1 MLLHVTSGTMRLR
14 VRKASQQRNAIP
26 SARTG
31 KTKRKHSEV
40 ERTLSTED
48 GKMQKRETGIFSTI
62 KRFIRGNAVKV
73 DQCTPAKRS
82 RVDCDADS
90 NLITSTPT
98 GGNLPSRAN
107 PRTRRKAPV
116 NGDTM
121 TTQSKPVKPNGKLEV
136 KVETP
141 SSPPRTTLLGT
152 IFSPV
157 FSFFSPANKNATAG
171 SDSPGQA
178 VEAEEIVKQLE
189 MEQLE
194 ETPTSTTTDGRDQGF
209 DPALNPRTL
218 PHIDSAVEEGEIV
231 TEADMPPLT
240 GSNSNYP
247 DVPPSPPAE
256 GTYEEDWEV
265 FDPYFFIKH
274 VPPLTEEQLTRKP
287 ALPLKTR
294 STPEFSLVLDL
305 DETLVHCSLNE
316 LEDAAL
322 TFPVLFQDVIYQVY
336 VRLRPFF
343 REFLERMSQIYEI
356 ILFTASKKVYADK
369 LLNILDPKKQL
380 VRHRLFREHCVCV
393 QGNYIKDLNI
403 LGRDLSK
410 TVIIDNS
417 PQAFAYQLSNGIPIE
432 SWFVDKND
440 HELLKLVPFLEK
452 LVELFVF
459 PAGSRK
465 FGLMSKDGRHDGRRR
480 GAGHQHRLGLRSGG
494 QVGDGRDR
502 SASNSSGSSH
512 GGGKG
517 RNSTINLAL
526 KASFQRSNSHDKVR
540 KIVAEEGRTARN
552 LIAWSVPV
560 ESKEEDAKSKSHGN
574 SSARAQRMN
583 SGLSRNKKQNLA
595 LDCKNPPVS
604 ILDKASEKSPTKS
617 RQPRK
622 VDLRA
627 RYWAFL
633 FDNLRRAVDEIYVTC
648 ESDQSVVECKLQ
660 EKLEKTD
667 AQNRPTSL
675 AWEVRKMSPGRHV
688 MSSPSSDRIV
698 PSPGV
703 RRALNFG
710 GPPPTLAV
718 ARLSHTGPS
727 WADRVKSSQSLPVP
741 NPIVTKI
748 DAEGWETVQRGRSMR
763 PRAKV
768 SPVLIRAST
777 KDDSDKENQ
786 QIQPSLSEKSL
797 EVKEQEQLLPQ
808 EQVHEV
814 EKSTVI
820 EPPAET
826 IGEPGQSVSAPSVDM
841 PPPTPVPPPLLHPSA
856 SDPCPPL
863 ESLARLKEQSSGQTK
878 VEQENGGSV
887 WKVATPS
894 SESEATVYVPLA
906 VMTLESMLDP
916 TELSTPQSMAEVL
929 AKKEELAD
937 RLEKAN
943 EEAIA
948 SAIAEEEQLTRE
960 IQAENNELETDNDS
974 DFSASIGSG
983 SLGLNL
989 DWSEML
995 ADYEAREPWRQS
1007 TSWGDMVE
1015 EEPSRPPG
1023 HGIHMH
1029 EKLSSP
1035 SRKRTIA
1042 ESKKKYEEKQ
1052 LKAQQLRDKL
1062 REEKSHKLQK
1072 LMEREKDVRK
1082 WKEEL
1087 LEQRRR
1093 MMEEKLLHAEFKRE
1107 LQLQAIVKKAQEEE
1121 AKVNEIAFINT
1132 LEAQNKRHDVL
1143 AKLNE
1148 YEQRLNEL
1156 QEERQRRQEEK
1167 QARDEAV
1174 QERKRALEAERQARV
1189 EELLR
1194 LAALS
1199 AAQQEA
1205 MEELQKKIQMKH
1217 DESSRRHMEQI
1228 EQRKEKAAELSSGR
1242 HANTDYA
1249 PKLTP
1254 YERKKQCSLCTVE
1267 IGSEVHLFSHI
1278 KGRRHQQAV
1287 RDSSSIQ
1294 GRELSDEEVE
1304 HLSVKKYIVDITA
1317 DSSMPSDSAKDGEER
1332 QKARKKAKK
1341 LRARMNSRAKEFEA
1355 SMEANN
1361 QSSDSPYKAKLQR
1374 LVKDLLK
1381 QQQGQDSGQWASSKV
1396 SGLDRTLGE
1405 VSRILEKQNNADQV
1419 AFQVGGGL
1427 SALEQILQVVTA
1439 VSSPTTLPRIPL
1451 KSLCA
1456 AVNVYYLSC
1465 AHCHINCSYVLY
1477 SNKITFLLDLLL
1489 HQLTLFVPDE
1499 DQSIFGRS
1507 VNKQIF
1513 EGLTTGLLQTVA
1525 TVLGQLHLPN
1535 LENDGKSKP
1544 AASENFG
1551 TRAQDLISYVV
1562 NMGLID
1568 KLYGCFLYVQGP
1580 IDECPKMAAFLEQA
1594 TAFLH
1599 GLCKLCFAVTGR
1611 AVNIF
1616 DNKHQDSTGLMTL
1629 LQSTDLVGVL
1639 HMLYCILLHTA
1650 PPEPTTGSGASAP
1663 AGPQGPYSSTVIQ
1676 VALQGLRFLN
1686 TFALLQLSAFQS
1698 VLGAEGLS
1706 LAFRHIVNS
1715 LLWFCSQQS
1724 SEELLHELII
1734 CIGYFTVN
1742 HPDNQVIVQSGRQ
1755 PSVLQKLCQ
1764 LPFQYFSHPRLI
1776 KVLFPSLICSCYNN
1790 PENKVILQQEMSCV
1804 LLATFIQD
1812 CATNETQSEAKASQS
1827 EKSWS
1832 LDYCELSNRFPRDQW
1847 DAALHFFLQKQ
1858 DE

>member
-1 MLLHVTSGTMRLR
+1 QSIQDT
-14 VRKASQQRNAIP
+14 
-26 SARTG
+26 
-31 KTKRKHSEV
+31 
-40 ERTLSTED
+40 TE
-48 GKMQKRETGIFSTI
+48 
-62 KRFIRGNAVKV
+62 
-73 DQCTPAKRS
+73 
-82 RVDCDADS
+82 
-90 NLITSTPT
+90 
-98 GGNLPSRAN
+98 
-107 PRTRRKAPV
+107 
-116 NGDTM
+116 
-121 TTQSKPVKPNGKLEV
+121 
-136 KVETP
+136 
-141 SSPPRTTLLGT
+141 
-152 IFSPV
+152 
-157 FSFFSPANKNATAG
+157 
-171 SDSPGQA
+171 
-178 VEAEEIVKQLE
+178 
-189 MEQLE
+189 
-194 ETPTSTTTDGRDQGF
+194 
-209 DPALNPRTL
+209 
-218 PHIDSAVEEGEIV
+218 
-231 TEADMPPLT
+231 
-240 GSNSNYP
+240 
-247 DVPPSPPAE
+247 
-256 GTYEEDWEV
+256 
-265 FDPYFFIKH
+265 
-274 VPPLTEEQLTRKP
+274 
-287 ALPLKTR
+287 
-294 STPEFSLVLDL
+294 
-305 DETLVHCSLNE
+305 
-316 LEDAAL
+316 
-322 TFPVLFQDVIYQVY
+322 
-336 VRLRPFF
+336 
-343 REFLERMSQIYEI
+343 
-356 ILFTASKKVYADK
+356 FT
-369 LLNILDPKKQL
+369 
-380 VRHRLFREHCVCV
+380 
-393 QGNYIKDLNI
+393 
-403 LGRDLSK
+403 
-410 TVIIDNS
+410 
-417 PQAFAYQLSNGIPIE
+417 
-432 SWFVDKND
+432 
-440 HELLKLVPFLEK
+440 
-452 LVELFVF
+452 
-459 PAGSRK
+459 
-465 FGLMSKDGRHDGRRR
+465 
-480 GAGHQHRLGLRSGG
+480 
-494 QVGDGRDR
+494 
-502 SASNSSGSSH
+502 
-512 GGGKG
+512 
-517 RNSTINLAL
+517 
-526 KASFQRSNSHDKVR
+526 SFQRSNSHDKVR
-540 KIVAEEGRTARN
+540 KIVAEEGRAARN

-560 ESKEEDAKSKSHGN
+560 ENKEEEAKSKNHSNGN
-574 SSARAQRMN
+574 TRAQRIN
-583 SGLSRNKKQNLA
+583 SGLHRNKKQNSA
-595 LDCKNPPVS
+595 LDCKNTPGS
-604 ILDKASEKSPTKS
+604 ILDKGPEKSPTKT

-648 ESDQSVVECKLQ
+648 ESDQSVVECREVLMMLDNYVRDFKALIDWIQLQ

-703 RRALNFG
+703 RRALSFG

-727 WADRVKSSQSLPVP
+727 WADRVKCSQSLPVP
-741 NPIVTKI
+741 SPSVNIPAEKPAKK

-763 PRAKV
+763 PRSNTMVAKV
-768 SPVLIRAST
+768 SPVLAHVSP

-786 QIQPSLSEKSL
+786 RIQPSPQEKSQ
-797 EVKEQEQLLPQ
+797 EVREQEQPVPQ
-808 EQVHEV
+808 EQSHET
-814 EKSTVI
+814 EKTS
-820 EPPAET
+820 
-826 IGEPGQSVSAPSVDM
+826 
-841 PPPTPVPPPLLHPSA
+841 
-856 SDPCPPL
+856 
-863 ESLARLKEQSSGQTK
+863 
-878 VEQENGGSV
+878 
-887 WKVATPS
+887 
-894 SESEATVYVPLA
+894 
-906 VMTLESMLDP
+906 
-916 TELSTPQSMAEVL
+916 PQSMAEVL

-960 IQAENNELETDNDS
+960 IQAENNELETDNES

-983 SLGLNL
+983 SCGLNL

-995 ADYEAREPWRQS
+995 ADYDAREPWRQS

-1015 EEPSRPPG
+1015 EEPARPPG

-1042 ESKKKYEEKQ
+1042 ESKKKHEEKQ

-1062 REEKSHKLQK
+1062 REEKTHKLQK
-1072 LMEREKDVRK
+1072 LLEREKEVRK

-1087 LEQRRR
+1087 LDQRRT

-1189 EELLR
+1189 EELLMKRREQEARIEQQRQEKERAREDAARERARDREER

-1254 YERKKQCSLCTVE
+1254 YERKKQCSLCNVVIT
-1267 IGSEVHLFSHI
+1267 SEVHLFSHI
-1278 KGRRHQQAV
+1278 KGKRHQQAV

-1304 HLSVKKYIVDITA
+1304 HLSLKKYIMDIMT
-1317 DSSMPSDSAKDGEER
+1317 DSSVPSDSAKEGEER

-1341 LRARMNSRAKEFEA
+1341 LRARMSSRAKEYETC
-1355 SMEANN
+1355 MEAKT
-1361 QSSDSPYKAKLQR
+1361 QTPDSPYKAKLQR
-1374 LVKDLLK
+1374 LVKDLVK
-1381 QQQGQDSGQWASSKV
+1381 QQQGQDSGQWASNKV

-1405 VSRILEKQNNADQV
+1405 ISRILEKQNNADQV

-1439 VSSPTTLPRIPL
+1439 ASSPTAVPRIPL
-1451 KSLCA
+1451 KSLCT
-1456 AVNVYYLSC
+1456 AVNTYYLSC
-1465 AHCHINCSYVLY
+1465 VHCHNNCSYVLY
-1477 SNKITFLLDLLL
+1477 SNKITFLMDLLL

-1499 DQSIFGRS
+1499 DNSIFGRS
-1507 VNKQIF
+1507 VNKQVF

-1525 TVLGQLHLPN
+1525 KVLGQLHPPN
-1535 LENDGKSKP
+1535 LDGDAPRICTPNAKSKP
-1544 AASENFG
+1544 VASENFN
-1551 TRAQDLISYVV
+1551 TRTQDLISYVV

-1568 KLYGCFLYVQGP
+1568 KLYGCFLSIQGP
-1580 IDECPKMAAFLEQA
+1580 IDESPKMAAFLEQA

-1599 GLCKLCFAVTGR
+1599 GMCKLCFAVTGR
-1611 AVNIF
+1611 SLSVF
-1616 DNKHQDSTGLMTL
+1616 DNKRQDPTGLTAL

-1639 HMLYCILLHTA
+1639 HMLYCTLLH
-1650 PPEPTTGSGASAP
+1650 SALP
-1663 AGPQGPYSSTVIQ
+1663 DSLSAGPVGPQEPYSPAVIQ

-1686 TFALLQLSAFQS
+1686 TFALLDLSAFQC

-1706 LAFRHIVNS
+1706 LAFRHIVSS
-1715 LLWFCSQQS
+1715 LLWYCSQHS

-1734 CIGYFTVN
+1734 CVGYFTVN

-1776 KVLFPSLICSCYNN
+1776 KVLFPSLICACYNN
-1790 PENKVILQQEMSCV
+1790 LQNKVILQQEMSSV
-1804 LLATFIQD
+1804 LLATFIQVNRSAFTPSFTCNSD
-1812 CATNETQSEAKASQS
+1812 FVSRTCPQTMYYNLLKQPMQQCSQ
-1827 EKSWS
+1827 
-1832 LDYCELSNRFPRDQW
+1832 
-1847 DAALHFFLQKQ
+1847 
-1858 DE
+1858 

>member
-1 MLLHVTSGTMRLR
+1 
-14 VRKASQQRNAIP
+14 
-26 SARTG
+26 
-31 KTKRKHSEV
+31 
-40 ERTLSTED
+40 
-48 GKMQKRETGIFSTI
+48 
-62 KRFIRGNAVKV
+62 
-73 DQCTPAKRS
+73 
-82 RVDCDADS
+82 
-90 NLITSTPT
+90 
-98 GGNLPSRAN
+98 
-107 PRTRRKAPV
+107 
-116 NGDTM
+116 
-121 TTQSKPVKPNGKLEV
+121 
-136 KVETP
+136 
-141 SSPPRTTLLGT
+141 
-152 IFSPV
+152 
-157 FSFFSPANKNATAG
+157 
-171 SDSPGQA
+171 
-178 VEAEEIVKQLE
+178 
-189 MEQLE
+189 
-194 ETPTSTTTDGRDQGF
+194 
-209 DPALNPRTL
+209 
-218 PHIDSAVEEGEIV
+218 
-231 TEADMPPLT
+231 
-240 GSNSNYP
+240 
-247 DVPPSPPAE
+247 
-256 GTYEEDWEV
+256 
-265 FDPYFFIKH
+265 
-274 VPPLTEEQLTRKP
+274 
-287 ALPLKTR
+287 
-294 STPEFSLVLDL
+294 
-305 DETLVHCSLNE
+305 
-316 LEDAAL
+316 
-322 TFPVLFQDVIYQVY
+322 
-336 VRLRPFF
+336 
-343 REFLERMSQIYEI
+343 
-356 ILFTASKKVYADK
+356 
-369 LLNILDPKKQL
+369 
-380 VRHRLFREHCVCV
+380 
-393 QGNYIKDLNI
+393 
-403 LGRDLSK
+403 
-410 TVIIDNS
+410 
-417 PQAFAYQLSNGIPIE
+417 
-432 SWFVDKND
+432 
-440 HELLKLVPFLEK
+440 
-452 LVELFVF
+452 
-459 PAGSRK
+459 
-465 FGLMSKDGRHDGRRR
+465 MSKDSRHDGRRR
-480 GAGHQHRLGLRSGG
+480 GAGQQHRLGLRSA
-494 QVGDGRDR
+494 QSGDGRDR
-502 SASNSSGSSH
+502 SGSNSSGSSH
-512 GGGKG
+512 GGGKA
-517 RNSTINLAL
+517 RNTPINIAL
-526 KASFQRSNSHDKVR
+526 KTSFQRSNSHDKVR
-540 KIVAEEGRTARN
+540 KIVAEEGRAARN

-560 ESKEEDAKSKSHGN
+560 ENKEEEGKAKHHIN
-574 SSARAQRMN
+574 SNAKAQRIN
-583 SGLSRNKKQNLA
+583 TGVNRNKKQNTA
-595 LDCKNPPVS
+595 PDCKPGPGS
-604 ILDKASEKSPTKS
+604 ILDKGAEKSPTKT

-648 ESDQSVVECKLQ
+648 ESDQSVVECKEVLMMLDNYVRDFKALIDWIQLQ

-741 NPIVTKI
+741 SQTSNIPNEKTAKK

-763 PRAKV
+763 PRSIAMVAKV
-768 SPVLIRAST
+768 SPVLAQVSS

-786 QIQPSLSEKSL
+786 QLHLSPQDKPL
-797 EVKEQEQLLPQ
+797 DVGVQEQPLPQ
-808 EQVHEV
+808 EKTQ
-814 EKSTVI
+814 EKTPVI
-820 EPPAET
+820 E
-826 IGEPGQSVSAPSVDM
+826 
-841 PPPTPVPPPLLHPSA
+841 
-856 SDPCPPL
+856 
-863 ESLARLKEQSSGQTK
+863 
-878 VEQENGGSV
+878 
-887 WKVATPS
+887 
-894 SESEATVYVPLA
+894 
-906 VMTLESMLDP
+906 
-916 TELSTPQSMAEVL
+916 PQSMAEVL

-960 IQAENNELETDNDS
+960 IQAENNELETDNES

-983 SLGLNL
+983 SFGLNL

-995 ADYEAREPWRQS
+995 ADYDAREPWRQS
-1007 TSWGDMVE
+1007 TSWGDIVE

-1062 REEKSHKLQK
+1062 REEKTHKLQK
-1072 LMEREKDVRK
+1072 LIEREKEVSK

-1087 LEQRRR
+1087 LDQRRR

-1156 QEERQRRQEEK
+1156 QEERHHRQEEK

-1189 EELLR
+1189 EELLVRRREQETRIEQQRQEKERAREDAARERARDREER

-1254 YERKKQCSLCTVE
+1254 YERKKQCSLCNVVIT
-1267 IGSEVHLFSHI
+1267 SEVHLFSHI
-1278 KGRRHQQAV
+1278 KGKRHQQAV

-1294 GRELSDEEVE
+1294 GRDLSDEEVE
-1304 HLSVKKYIVDITA
+1304 HLSLKKYIVDIVT
-1317 DSSMPSDSAKDGEER
+1317 DSSVPADNAREGEER

-1341 LRARMNSRAKEFEA
+1341 LRARMNSRAKEYET
-1355 SMEANN
+1355 SMEAKT
-1361 QSSDSPYKAKLQR
+1361 QTPDSPYKAKLQR
-1374 LVKDLLK
+1374 LVKDLVK
-1381 QQQGQDSGQWASSKV
+1381 QQQGQDSGQWPSKKV

-1405 VSRILEKQNNADQV
+1405 ISRILEKQNNADQV

-1427 SALEQILQVVTA
+1427 SALEQILQVITT
-1439 VSSPTTLPRIPL
+1439 VSSPTSVPRIPL

-1456 AVNVYYLSC
+1456 AVNTYYLTC
-1465 AHCHINCSYVLY
+1465 AHCLNNCSYVLY
-1477 SNKITFLLDLLL
+1477 SNKITFLMDLLL

-1499 DQSIFGRS
+1499 DKSIFGRS

-1513 EGLTTGLLQTVA
+1513 DGLLTALLQTVA
-1525 TVLGQLHLPN
+1525 TVLGQLQLPKS
-1535 LENDGKSKP
+1535 DGESSRVCSPDIKSKT
-1544 AASENFG
+1544 ASNENFN
-1551 TRAQDLISYVV
+1551 TRVHDLISYVV

-1580 IDECPKMAAFLEQA
+1580 IDESPKMAAFLEQA

-1599 GLCKLCFAVTGR
+1599 GMCKLCFAVNSR
-1611 AVNIF
+1611 SLSIF
-1616 DNKHQDSTGLMTL
+1616 DNKRQDPTGLTAL
-1629 LQSTDLVGVL
+1629 LQSTDQVGVIN
-1639 HMLYCILLHTA
+1639 MLYCILLHNA
-1650 PPEPTTGSGASAP
+1650 PPEPLSTGP
-1663 AGPQGPYSSTVIQ
+1663 EGPQGPYSPSVIQ

-1686 TFALLQLSAFQS
+1686 TFALLDLSAFQS
-1698 VLGAEGLS
+1698 VLGAECLS
-1706 LAFRHIVNS
+1706 LAFRHIVSS

-1734 CIGYFTVN
+1734 CVGYFTVN
-1742 HPDNQVIVQSGRQ
+1742 HLDNQVIVQSGLQ

-1776 KVLFPSLICSCYNN
+1776 KVLFPSLICACYNN
-1790 PENKVILQQEMSCV
+1790 PQNKVILQQEMSCV

-1812 CATNETQSEAKASQS
+1812 CANSDSQS
-1827 EKSWS
+1827 DSRATQAEKGWAP
-1832 LDYCELSNRFPRDQW
+1832 LDFCDLSNRFPRDQW
-1847 DAALHFFLQKQ
+1847 DAALQFFLNKQ
-1858 DE
+1858 EE

>member
-1 MLLHVTSGTMRLR
+1 L
-14 VRKASQQRNAIP
+14 Q
-26 SARTG
+26 
-31 KTKRKHSEV
+31 
-40 ERTLSTED
+40 
-48 GKMQKRETGIFSTI
+48 
-62 KRFIRGNAVKV
+62 
-73 DQCTPAKRS
+73 
-82 RVDCDADS
+82 
-90 NLITSTPT
+90 
-98 GGNLPSRAN
+98 
-107 PRTRRKAPV
+107 
-116 NGDTM
+116 
-121 TTQSKPVKPNGKLEV
+121 
-136 KVETP
+136 
-141 SSPPRTTLLGT
+141 
-152 IFSPV
+152 
-157 FSFFSPANKNATAG
+157 
-171 SDSPGQA
+171 
-178 VEAEEIVKQLE
+178 
-189 MEQLE
+189 
-194 ETPTSTTTDGRDQGF
+194 
-209 DPALNPRTL
+209 
-218 PHIDSAVEEGEIV
+218 
-231 TEADMPPLT
+231 
-240 GSNSNYP
+240 
-247 DVPPSPPAE
+247 
-256 GTYEEDWEV
+256 
-265 FDPYFFIKH
+265 
-274 VPPLTEEQLTRKP
+274 
-287 ALPLKTR
+287 
-294 STPEFSLVLDL
+294 
-305 DETLVHCSLNE
+305 
-316 LEDAAL
+316 
-322 TFPVLFQDVIYQVY
+322 
-336 VRLRPFF
+336 
-343 REFLERMSQIYEI
+343 
-356 ILFTASKKVYADK
+356 
-369 LLNILDPKKQL
+369 
-380 VRHRLFREHCVCV
+380 
-393 QGNYIKDLNI
+393 
-403 LGRDLSK
+403 
-410 TVIIDNS
+410 
-417 PQAFAYQLSNGIPIE
+417 
-432 SWFVDKND
+432 
-440 HELLKLVPFLEK
+440 
-452 LVELFVF
+452 
-459 PAGSRK
+459 
-465 FGLMSKDGRHDGRRR
+465 
-480 GAGHQHRLGLRSGG
+480 
-494 QVGDGRDR
+494 
-502 SASNSSGSSH
+502 
-512 GGGKG
+512 
-517 RNSTINLAL
+517 
-526 KASFQRSNSHDKVR
+526 ASFQRSNSHDKVR
-540 KIVAEEGRTARN
+540 KIVAEEGRAARN

-560 ESKEEDAKSKSHGN
+560 ETKSKNHGN
-574 SSARAQRMN
+574 SNARPQRIN
-583 SGLSRNKKQNLA
+583 SGLHRNKKQNSA
-595 LDCKNPPVS
+595 LDCKSVPGS
-604 ILDKASEKSPTKS
+604 ILDKGPEKSPTKT

-648 ESDQSVVECKLQ
+648 ESDQSVVECREVLMMLDNYVRDFKALIDWIQLQ

-703 RRALNFG
+703 RRALNVG

-718 ARLSHTGPS
+718 ARLTHTGPS
-727 WADRVKSSQSLPVP
+727 WADRVKCSQSLSVP
-741 NPIVTKI
+741 RPTKK

-763 PRAKV
+763 PRSNTMVAKV
-768 SPVLIRAST
+768 SPVLAHVSP

-786 QIQPSLSEKSL
+786 LIHPSPQEKSQ
-797 EVKEQEQLLPQ
+797 EVREQEQPVPQ
-808 EQVHEV
+808 EQSKET
-814 EKSTVI
+814 EKTSVI
-820 EPPAET
+820 EVLT
-826 IGEPGQSVSAPSVDM
+826 SVQ
-841 PPPTPVPPPLLHPSA
+841 TPPLWV
-856 SDPCPPL
+856 
-863 ESLARLKEQSSGQTK
+863 GQI
-878 VEQENGGSV
+878 S
-887 WKVATPS
+887 P
-894 SESEATVYVPLA
+894 
-906 VMTLESMLDP
+906 
-916 TELSTPQSMAEVL
+916 PQSMAEVL

-960 IQAENNELETDNDS
+960 IQAENNELETDNES

-983 SLGLNL
+983 SCGLSL

-1015 EEPSRPPG
+1015 EEPARPPG

-1042 ESKKKYEEKQ
+1042 ESKKKHEEKQ

-1062 REEKSHKLQK
+1062 REEKTHKLQK
-1072 LMEREKDVRK
+1072 LLEREKEVRK

-1087 LEQRRR
+1087 LDQRRR

-1189 EELLR
+1189 EELLVKRREQEARIEQQRQEKERAREDAARERARDREER

-1254 YERKKQCSLCTVE
+1254 YERKKQCSLCNVVIT
-1267 IGSEVHLFSHI
+1267 SEVHLFSHI
-1278 KGRRHQQAV
+1278 KGKRHQQAV

-1304 HLSVKKYIVDITA
+1304 HLSQKKYIVDIVT
-1317 DSSMPSDSAKDGEER
+1317 DSSVPSESAKEGEER

-1341 LRARMNSRAKEFEA
+1341 LRARMNSRAKEYETC
-1355 SMEANN
+1355 MEAKT
-1361 QSSDSPYKAKLQR
+1361 QTPDSPYKAKLQR
-1374 LVKDLLK
+1374 LVKDLVK
-1381 QQQGQDSGQWASSKV
+1381 QQQVQDSGQWASNKV

-1405 VSRILEKQNNADQV
+1405 ISRILEKQNNADQE

-1439 VSSPTTLPRIPL
+1439 ASSPTAVPRIPH
-1451 KSLCA
+1451 KSLCT
-1456 AVNVYYLSC
+1456 AVNTYYLSC
-1465 AHCHINCSYVLY
+1465 IQCHNNCSYVLY
-1477 SNKITFLLDLLL
+1477 SNKITFLMDLLL

-1499 DQSIFGRS
+1499 DKSIFGRS
-1507 VNKQIF
+1507 VNKQVF

-1525 TVLGQLHLPN
+1525 TALGQLHPPN
-1535 LENDGKSKP
+1535 LDGDAPRICTPDTKSRH
-1544 AASENFG
+1544 AASENFN

-1568 KLYGCFLYVQGP
+1568 KLDGCFLYVQGP
-1580 IDECPKMAAFLEQA
+1580 IDECPKMTAFLEQA

-1599 GLCKLCFAVTGR
+1599 GMCKLCFAVTGR
-1611 AVNIF
+1611 SLSIF
-1616 DNKHQDSTGLMTL
+1616 DNKRQDPTGLTAL

-1639 HMLYCILLHTA
+1639 HMLYCILLHSA
-1650 PPEPTTGSGASAP
+1650 PPDSLS
-1663 AGPQGPYSSTVIQ
+1663 AGPVGPQEPYSPAVIQ

-1686 TFALLQLSAFQS
+1686 TFALLDLSAFQC

-1706 LAFRHIVNS
+1706 LAFRHIVSS
-1715 LLWFCSQQS
+1715 LLWYCSQHS

-1734 CIGYFTVN
+1734 CVGYFTVN

-1776 KVLFPSLICSCYNN
+1776 KVLFPSLICACYNN
-1790 PENKVILQQEMSCV
+1790 LQNKVILQQEMSCV
-1804 LLATFIQD
+1804 LLATFIQVNRSAFTPSFTCNSD
-1812 CATNETQSEAKASQS
+1812 FVSRTCPQTMYYSYKGLFHSDMKLQNNSKINKSQ
-1827 EKSWS
+1827 
-1832 LDYCELSNRFPRDQW
+1832 NARD
-1847 DAALHFFLQKQ
+1847 
-1858 DE
+1858 